1 MASMFDDLDAAL
13 SGAIKGAFAEVA
25 VLLPRVS
32 TLYAER
38 VVNPAREGQTTYG
51 VFSAGPADDQLRG
64 AARGSEFSGASRVA
78 STSAEFWIAKAE
90 VDALDALPARGDAI
104 TLTARPRNSV
114 YAIVGVQHTDMG
126 DLNLILVREDQP
138 PSIPAPQ
145 PPASEEP

>member
-1 MASMFDDLDAAL
+1 MFDDLDAAL

-38 VVNPAREGQTTYG
+38 VANPAREGQTTYG

-64 AARGSEFSGASRVA
+64 NARGSEFSGTSRLA
-78 STSAEFWIAKAE
+78 TTSAEFWIAKAE
-90 VDALDALPARGDAI
+90 VEALDALPARGDTI
-104 TLTARPRNSV
+104 TLTARSGSPV
-114 YAIVGVQHTDMG
+114 YAISAVQHTDMG

-138 PSIPAPQ
+138 PPPPPPPPPAP
-145 PPASEEP
+145 EEP

>member
-1 MASMFDDLDAAL
+1 MFDDLDAAL

-38 VVNPAREGQTTYG
+38 VANPAREGQTTYG

-64 AARGSEFSGASRVA
+64 SARGSEFSGTTRVA
-78 STSAEFWIAKAE
+78 SMSAEFWIAKAE
-90 VDALDALPARGDAI
+90 VDALDALPARGDTV
-104 TLTARPRNSV
+104 TLTARSGSPV
-114 YAIVGVQHTDMG
+114 YAISAVQHTDMG

-138 PSIPAPQ
+138 PPPPPPPAP
-145 PPASEEP
+145 EEP